1 MLTSFALIIL
11 LGLALGT
18 AAKLCRLPPLVG
30 MICAGLLLGT
40 LGLLDESVLSVSGDL
55 RRIALVIIL
64 TRAGLTLR
72 LDDLK
77 AVGRPALLMC
87 FVPASLEILGIVLLA
102 PRILGVTTAEAAL
115 IGAVLAAVSPA
126 VVVPRM
132 IRLIGLNFGAKH
144 RVPQLVLAGASVD
157 DIYVIVLFYA
167 FLTVVSGG
175 SLSASTFLS
184 IPVSIVLGALVG
196 VLAGLL
202 LCRFLCTVQLH
213 EIAALLVVLS
223 VSFLLLQLETALDGM
238 LSGLLAIMT
247 MGITLRARAPETADR
262 LAVQYQSLWYVG
274 EIILFVLVGAAVDLR
289 YALAAGAAAIV
300 LVLGGLI
307 FRMAGVGA
315 ATLGTRLTAKERL
328 FCAIA
333 YTPKATVQA
342 AIGGVPLAAGLACGQ
357 TVLTVAVLAILI
369 TAPLG
374 ALGIDLTHRRLL
386 TQEPE
391 KNNPAA

>member
-1 MLTSFALIIL
+1 MLTSFALILL

-40 LGLLDESVLSVSGDL
+40 FGLLDDSVLSASGDL

-64 TRAGLTLR
+64 TRAGLTLQ

-77 AVGRPALLMC
+77 AVGRPAVLMC
-87 FVPASLEILGIVLLA
+87 FVPASLELLAVTLLA
-102 PRILGVTTAEAAL
+102 PRLLGVTTAEAAL

-132 IRLIGLNFGAKH
+132 IRLIGLNYGKKH
-144 RVPQLVLAGASVD
+144 RVPQLVLAGSSVD

-167 FLTVVSGG
+167 FLTIVSGG
-175 SLSASTFLS
+175 SVSASTFLM
-184 IPVSIVLGALVG
+184 IPVSIVLGALAG
-196 VLAGLL
+196 VLTGLL
-202 LCRFLCTVQLH
+202 LSRFLRAVQLH
-213 EIAALLVVLS
+213 EIAALIVVLS
-223 VSFLLLQLETALDGM
+223 VSFLLLQLETSLNGLM
-238 LSGLLAIMT
+238 SGLLAIMT
-247 MGITLRARAPETADR
+247 AGMTLRARAPETADR
-262 LAVQYQSLWYVG
+262 LAAQYQGLWYVG
-274 EIILFVLVGAAVDLR
+274 EVVLFVLVGAAVDVR

-300 LVLGGLI
+300 LVLGGLV
-307 FRMAGVGA
+307 FRMLGVGA
-315 ATLGTRLTAKERL
+315 ATLGTKLTAKERL
-328 FCAIA
+328 FCAVA

-342 AIGGVPLAAGLACGQ
+342 AIGGVPLAAGFACGQ

-374 ALGIDLTHRRLL
+374 ALGIDLTYQKLLRR
-386 TQEPE
+386 EE
-391 KNNPAA
+391 